1 LRTRK
6 ASSWVKLCQVSD
18 TCGHTLDTGVG
29 WGLLQLTR
37 SGQNVFARD
46 VPDKCP
52 KPRSLV
58 TLSRHNPEQT
68 PGHLPHDGAAS
79 VRIMPAIQFEHW

>member
-1 LRTRK
+1 
-6 ASSWVKLCQVSD
+6 
-18 TCGHTLDTGVG
+18 
-29 WGLLQLTR
+29 LTR